1 VRGLP
6 GIVSIGFISALAVA
20 ARAQIPLPSAP
31 APQDGA
37 TLFRNQCA
45 TCHTLDPADPPR
57 MGPLLKGVVGRKAGS
72 FPGFKYTA
80 GFAQADWT
88 WDAARLDAWL
98 TNPQAMIPGTIMVF
112 RQANA
117 DTRHRIIAYLG
128 EQQ

>member
-1 VRGLP
+1 MV
-6 GIVSIGFISALAVA
+6 IVSVGLIYALAAV

-57 MGPLLKGVVGRKAGS
+57 MGPLLKGVVGRKAGTM
-72 FPGFKYTA
+72 PGFKYTD
-80 GFAQADWT
+80 GFGHADWT
-88 WDAARLDAWL
+88 WDADRLDSWL

-117 DTRHRIIAYLG
+117 DTRQRIIAYLK